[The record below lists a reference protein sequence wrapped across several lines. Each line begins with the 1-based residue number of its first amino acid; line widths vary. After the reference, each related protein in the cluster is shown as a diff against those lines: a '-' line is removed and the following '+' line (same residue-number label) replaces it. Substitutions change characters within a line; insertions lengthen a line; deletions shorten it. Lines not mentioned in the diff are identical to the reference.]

1 MSTSK
6 HSPTFRTSVLPSSST
21 SSSSFLR
28 IFDYQ
33 FLNNGHSADRVL
45 GDLTLRNGSPKAAIA
60 KCGTSNVFSAALLLI
75 AQTRICPHSHKNIT
89 KFYVVL
95 LAIQHE
101 VSCQISTAIMVVFV
115 NVAYWLTNRK
125 VRRWL
130 NDSTL

>member
-1 MSTSK
+1 MPCRPVNIHPRSERVYCLHLRHQAVPFSEYSTIS
-6 HSPTFRTSVLPSSST
+6 FST
-21 SSSSFLR
+21 MATPLTEC
-28 IFDYQ
+28 
-33 FLNNGHSADRVL
+33 LV
-45 GDLTLRNGSPKAAIA
+45 TLRNGSPKAAIA